1 MECPHCHHKCK
12 VVYECR
18 ECAAQYC
25 RRCSSAVESI
35 AAELI
40 AVPII
45 EGPLCP
51 LCEKGRGSIIA
62 EEGSLK
68 DTESR
73 GSGNSERIETNAD
86 SASSSSSESESG
98 FAKIIGWVI
107 GVVIIILVVVWLAV
121 NIVLPIV
128 LLNSALALTILAVF
142 IKQRKTL
149 FATFA
154 LIGGCYMILDVVNGW
169 FSANFVNNVVK
180 NPQWLTGFVYLNA
193 AAVGLSTWL
202 LIEPQWAKA
211 KAAEPY
217 SKQRDNLWLGAVV
230 ALVAVAGASLP
241 LVYHNV
247 RNPFSVAAAET
258 ITRPDNGVTGQTT
271 TPQPTS
277 PNTTNEGHEFVG
289 TWSVHKVI
297 SRPVVDTRTNLTT
310 GKWTETVEPTP
321 LEWSM
326 KIERVGR
333 AFRISGGGREVV
345 ARYDGGRLVVD
356 RTDGLT
362 AAVTMIDKSSLRWD
376 FPDDLIVLR
385 RRP

>member
-1 MECPHCHHKCK
+1 M
-12 VVYECR
+12 
-18 ECAAQYC
+18 
-25 RRCSSAVESI
+25 
-35 AAELI
+35 
-40 AVPII
+40 
-45 EGPLCP
+45 
-51 LCEKGRGSIIA
+51 
-62 EEGSLK
+62 K